1 VAASPKLSNRSLA
14 PLCAICDAEVC
25 AKCGWTVVD
34 LASACLDGGA
44 RFLQIRSKRE
54 SSLWL
59 FDVTMAVVR
68 RAEGTGALVVVNDR
82 ADIARAAGAGGV
94 HVGQD
99 DLEPDAVRAIVGEG
113 VVVGLSTHTDA
124 QLDEALKAPV
134 DYVAIGPVFTTST
147 KVTGHDA
154 VGLDR
159 VRRAARKAGERDTP
173 LVAIGGVTLER
184 AAEVLAAGAQSVAV
198 ISDLLATGDPAAR
211 VREYLKRLDQQV

>member
-1 VAASPKLSNRSLA
+1 VAASPKPSRPLA

-25 AKCGWTVVD
+25 ASRGWTVVD

-54 SSLWL
+54 SGRWL
-59 FDVTMAVVR
+59 FDVAMAVVR
-68 RAEGTGALVVVNDR
+68 LAEPAGALVGVNDR

-94 HVGQD
+94 HIGQE
-99 DLEPDAVRAIVGEG
+99 DLEAEAVRAIVGEG

-124 QLDEALKAPV
+124 QLGEALNLPV

-147 KVTGHDA
+147 KATGHDA

-159 VRRAARKAGERDTP
+159 VRRAARRAGERGTP
-173 LVAIGGVTLER
+173 LVAIGGITLER
-184 AAEVLAAGAQSVAV
+184 AAEVLEAGAQSVAV